1 MNYDLPTSVEIGGE
15 SYAVRS
21 DYRAILDICAAM
33 SDVELNT
40 QEKSIVALSIFY
52 PDLEKI
58 PSEGMREAL
67 ERCFWFINCG
77 GQPENLQQPKLVDW
91 EQDFPYIIAPINRVL
106 GQEIRSVPYLH
117 WWTFISAYYEI
128 GDCTFAQI
136 VSIRDKKVRGKKL
149 EKAEAEWYKKNQNLV
164 DFRTVYSDAEKDF
177 FKQWGAG

>member
-40 QEKSIVALSIFY
+40 QEKAIVALSIFY

-67 ERCFWFINCG
+67 ERWFINCG
-77 GQPENLQQPKLVDW
+77 GQPENRQQPKLVDW

-136 VSIRDKKVRGKKL
+136 VSIRDKRRVGRNSKRPKRNGTKRIRIL
-149 EKAEAEWYKKNQNLV
+149 LISGRFTQI
-164 DFRTVYSDAEKDF
+164 RRRIS
-177 FKQWGAG
+177 